1 MGRRTVPREIKPE
14 PEDQAVKTLLTLT
27 AAIALSIGLAGTAS
41 ATSPDAE
48 IGPQISKESSVA
60 PTACYYRYF
69 YVTNGYQYRYFYR
82 WYCY

>member
-1 MGRRTVPREIKPE
+1 MGRRTTPREIKPE

-69 YVTNGYQYRYFYR
+69 YR

>member
-1 MGRRTVPREIKPE
+1 M
-14 PEDQAVKTLLTLT
+14 KTLATLA
-27 AAIALSIGLAGTAS
+27 AAIALSTGLAGTAS

-48 IGPQISKESSVA
+48 IGPQITKESAVA

-69 YVTNGYQYRYFYR
+69 YVTDGYSYRYFYR

>member
-1 MGRRTVPREIKPE
+1 M
-14 PEDQAVKTLLTLT
+14 KTLMTLT

-41 ATSPDAE
+41 ANDSA
-48 IGPQISKESSVA
+48 IGPQITKESGIA
-60 PTACYYRYF
+60 QAGCYYRYF

>member
-1 MGRRTVPREIKPE
+1 M
-14 PEDQAVKTLLTLT
+14 KTLLTLT
-27 AAIALSIGLAGTAS
+27 AAIALSIGLVGTAS

-48 IGPQISKESSVA
+48 IGPQITKESSIEQA
-60 PTACYYRYF
+60 GHRCYYRYF

>member
-1 MGRRTVPREIKPE
+1 MGRRTTPREIKPE
-14 PEDQAVKTLLTLT
+14 PEDQATKTLLTLT
-27 AAIALSIGLAGTAS
+27 AAIALSISLAGTAS

-48 IGPQISKESSVA
+48 IGPQIGKESSIA

>member
-1 MGRRTVPREIKPE
+1 M
-14 PEDQAVKTLLTLT
+14 KTLATLT

-41 ATSPDAE
+41 ANDSA
-48 IGPQISKESSVA
+48 IGPQVQKESSVA
-60 PTACYYRYF
+60 NTACYYRYF

>member
-1 MGRRTVPREIKPE
+1 M
-14 PEDQAVKTLLTLT
+14 KTLATLT
-27 AAIALSIGLAGTAS
+27 AAIALSLGLAGTAS
-41 ATSPDAE
+41 AAQPGAD
-48 IGPQISKESSVA
+48 IGPQITKESAVA